1 MHMHLHRIALGALI
15 LGTLVVSLFNI
26 GGMPAG
32 ISSSEAQ
39 HAIRVL
45 SEPHSGVY
53 GVLQNVSVRAF
64 GPTPWAARIPS
75 LLFGMG
81 SVAGLYFLA
90 RRLFSWEIASL
101 ASILYA
107 GSFWYFLISRSA
119 LPEASLAFFAT
130 WGLYALWMALATH
143 TQGTFASA
151 AIIWAAALST
161 HTLSRPLLLAGAIT
175 AAAYLH
181 MTRVHTQDAAA
192 QRAHNSLRNGLI
204 LFGIVALLL
213 VSYFGAQNILP
224 TPAGTTLVANWSEG
238 IRTALARLFMPTISQ
253 WQNGIVGSSLV
264 FWPVAALALIGLL
277 RNIIKILKELRE
289 SSHVSPTHT
298 LLVSWFFCGLVGG
311 ALIDDP
317 RVTMRLAGIAPVVFL
332 FAGQALWWLMDR
344 LADWYHNNHP
354 HDLNIRLP
362 HGSMHVQE
370 GALTAVMVALTFV
383 LAMGIAET
391 VRAHVIWGTNPD
403 VREAYRA
410 DDVAMLKRIREHGG
424 PVIIIART
432 TAQSAPLRYLTQT
445 FTEEQQQIK
454 NILYLSPE
462 QYSRVRI
469 SSDALVLVLP

>member
-1 MHMHLHRIALGALI
+1 MHLHRIALGALI

-26 GGMPAG
+26 GGIPAG
-32 ISSSEAQ
+32 ISGSEAQ

-45 SEPHSGVY
+45 AEPESGVY
-53 GVLQNVSVRAF
+53 GVLQNVSIHIF

-75 LLFGMG
+75 LLFGIG

-101 ASILYA
+101 SSILYA
-107 GSFWYFLISRSA
+107 GSFWYFLISRTA

-130 WGLYALWMALATH
+130 WGFYALWMALATH
-143 TQGTFASA
+143 THGTFAAA

-161 HTLSRPLLLAGAIT
+161 HTLARPMLLAGAI
-175 AAAYLH
+175 AAAVYFH
-181 MTRVHTQDAAA
+181 MTRVHTQDARA
-192 QRAHNSLRNGLI
+192 QRAHDSLRNGFI

-224 TPAGTTLVANWSEG
+224 ASAGTALVADWSAG
-238 IRTALARLFMPTISQ
+238 VRTALARLFMPSITQ

-264 FWPVAALALIGLL
+264 FWPVAALALTGLL
-277 RNIIKILKELRE
+277 RNIIKILKELNG

-298 LLVSWFFCGLVGG
+298 LLVAWFFCGLVGG
-311 ALIDDP
+311 ALIDDL
-317 RVTMRLAGIAPVVFL
+317 RVTIRLASIAPVVFL
-332 FAGQALWWLMDR
+332 FAGQALWWFMDR
-344 LADWYHNNHP
+344 LADWYHAKHP
-354 HDLNIRLP
+354 HDLSVRLP

-383 LAMGIAET
+383 LAMGVAET

-403 VREAYRA
+403 VRELYRA
-410 DDVAMLKRIREHGG
+410 DDVSMLKRIREHGG

-432 TAQSAPLRYLTQT
+432 TAQSAPIRFLTQT

-469 SSDALVLVLP
+469 SDGTLVLVLP